1 MKGRTIFKG
10 SELLY
15 VVVFLEMDFFIHGK
29 HVNEKWKIKKINI
42 LFDLIR
48 SINKLAIVRNLN
60 L

>member
-10 SELLY
+10 VRIIICSSI
-15 VVVFLEMDFFIHGK
+15 FRDGFFIHGK